1 MDLHTGK
8 IIRQA
13 GFYITVEKRGENTI
27 YNLFLDGKWEND
39 YNSLSSLT
47 RDITAIIQG
56 NYRGIT

>member
-13 GFYITVEKRGENTI
+13 GFHVAVEKRGENTI
-27 YNLFLDGKWEND
+27 YNLFLNGQWEND

-56 NYRGIT
+56 NYRGIK

>member
-1 MDLHTGK
+1 MDLHTGN
-8 IIRQA
+8 IIRNV
-13 GFYITVEKRGENTI
+13 GFHVSVEKRGDNTI

-39 YNSLSSLT
+39 YNSLSTLN